1 MAVCLL
7 FVFVPLSVY
16 PLTPPLLSAIHTISP
31 TLFCLSTPCLLCPA
45 RCQRSSQ
52 LINNSQQHENLSATD
67 CSPYTHTLHLSDTQQ
82 PANMGLLKHFR
93 SRSRL
98 RESASPQSAR
108 QIPHMPV
115 RGGRDFTQRLNEDIL
130 ERIFKY
136 VCPHVQ
142 DQTYET
148 SERSEIGDGCMLCD
162 LRDMGKTAQVCRRW
176 YRVAQQLM

>member
-1 MAVCLL
+1 
-7 FVFVPLSVY
+7 
-16 PLTPPLLSAIHTISP
+16 
-31 TLFCLSTPCLLCPA
+31 
-45 RCQRSSQ
+45 
-52 LINNSQQHENLSATD
+52 
-67 CSPYTHTLHLSDTQQ
+67 
-82 PANMGLLKHFR
+82 MGLLKHFR